1 MTHPDA
7 SLTADRLAGRIKAFV
22 VENPANRLEHIDGET
37 IFDEPLIGVADGDD
51 PLFEKYKSLIGP
63 FHPTPRELLAEQLSE
78 AGEGCDASM
87 EHCSVISW
95 VLPIQEGTRRSNG
108 GPRSSPSKNWAHTRW
123 YGERLNEE
131 LRRHVEKLLRGAGF
145 LAVAPVLRPE
155 FKKYQPE
162 LPDPLVSTWSE
173 RHAAYAAG
181 LGTFSL
187 NDAMITERGI
197 AVRVGSVVTNLAL
210 QPTPRRYA
218 NHTSNCLY
226 LDEGS
231 CGDCIERCPVGAI
244 SHDGHDKIA
253 CATYCH
259 LSDEATQWRTEY
271 AVEVTGCGLCQID
284 VPCEDCIPDRL
295 LSSSD

>member
-1 MTHPDA
+1 MTQQDA
-7 SLTADRLAGRIKAFV
+7 PLTTVGIAGRIKAFIV
-22 VENPANRLEHIDGET
+22 DNPANRLALIDGAT
-37 IFDEPLIGVADGDD
+37 IFDEPLVGVADGDD
-51 PLFEKYKSLIGP
+51 PLFEEYKSVIGST
-63 FHPTPRELLAEQLSE
+63 HPTPRELLAQQLAE
-78 AGEGCDASM
+78 AGDGCDTSM
-87 EHCSVISW
+87 ERCSVVSW
-95 VLPIQEGTRRSNG
+95 VLPIQENTRRSNG
-108 GPRSSPSKNWAHTRW
+108 GPRSSPSKRWAHTRW
-123 YGERLNEE
+123 YGEGLGEE
-131 LRRHVEKLLRGAGF
+131 LRRHVEQLLRGAGY

-155 FKKYQPE
+155 FKKYQLD

-173 RHAAYAAG
+173 RHVAYAAG

-187 NDAMITERGI
+187 NDGMITERGI
-197 AVRVGSVVTNLAL
+197 AVRFGSVVTNLPL
-210 QPTPRRYA
+210 EPTPRRYPD
-218 NHTSNCLY
+218 HTSNCLY

-271 AVEVTGCGLCQID
+271 GVEVTGCGLCQID

-295 LSSSD
+295 L